1 MIISCLLRN
10 SKHRLFQSFICK
22 KTKFS
27 SSTLTTSAV
36 LHQEREE
43 GKCAQ
48 NKKVK
53 VLYDGQ
59 CPICAIEINL
69 MKKLNKK
76 DNVVNFVDIAVGEYK
91 PDDHLGI
98 TYSQAMGKMH
108 VIVTHANNT
117 ESHSKPE
124 VTKIYDSMEG
134 MKVMY
139 NAVGLTWLS
148 KLLSYP
154 GVKETS
160 DRFYRWFAVNR
171 YRMTGRDKEECESE
185 RCNIS
190 DKKK

>member
-1 MIISCLLRN
+1 MN
-10 SKHRLFQSFICK
+10 SITLHNCK
-22 KTKFS
+22 VVVNVIPERDAWIVNLMFVNRKIYRH
-27 SSTLTTSAV
+27 V
-36 LHQEREE
+36 LP
-43 GKCAQ
+43 
-48 NKKVK
+48 

-59 CPICAIEINL
+59 CPICAVEINL

-76 DNVVNFVDIAVGEYK
+76 DNVVNFVDITVGEYK

-108 VIVTHANNT
+108 VIVTHGNNT
-117 ESHSKPE
+117 KTHSTPE

-154 GVKETS
+154 GIKETS
-160 DRFYRWFAVNR
+160 DKFYRWFAVNR